1 MPFSPLSSHSCRCLM
16 NVMTKRSYRT
26 LLIPHISLEKAWS
39 IDRPG
44 GIDVSS
50 LCIQTSSNEQHHVI
64 TSFKEALGSEQSDR
78 SEVTVQ
84 LTVVLITRE
93 LKRCCNET
101 DRLIKINNNISVGF
115 RYKIVKEFQCQSL
128 LDYI

>member
-1 MPFSPLSSHSCRCLM
+1 M
-16 NVMTKRSYRT
+16 
-26 LLIPHISLEKAWS
+26 
-39 IDRPG
+39 
-44 GIDVSS
+44 
-50 LCIQTSSNEQHHVI
+50 I

-93 LKRCCNET
+93 LKRCCNVT
-101 DRLIKINNNISVGF
+101 DRLIKINKIPVGF
-115 RYKIVKEFQCQSL
+115 RYKIVSEFQCQSL